1 MCSKFYHYMK
11 STVILDEQSRQELRP
26 QEHYYISHSS
36 SPTTQ
41 ELTLEDISPKWGMRL
56 KGENMPSFM
65 SLTWLR
71 WRYELQKTSRCVVG
85 EAYGYSSDYTEDCD
99 ECNRIGC
106 KFLYYFMSNRRKRLE
121 QNKQEFV
128 KHWNEEHGQTQHPFL
143 PNSCS
148 VLL

>member
-1 MCSKFYHYMK
+1 MCSRFYSCMK
-11 STVILDEQSRQELRP
+11 GTLILDEQSRQKLRP
-26 QEHYYISHSS
+26 QSYLS

-41 ELTLEDISPKWGMRL
+41 ELTLEDISPKWAMRL
-56 KGENMPSFM
+56 KSENMPSFM

-106 KFLYYFMSNRRKRLE
+106 KFLYYFMLNRRKRLE

-128 KHWNEEHGQTQHPFL
+128 KHWNEEHSQKQHPFL
-143 PNSCS
+143 PHGCS
-148 VLL
+148 VLQ

>member
-1 MCSKFYHYMK
+1 MK
-11 STVILDEQSRQELRP
+11 SILILDEQSRQKLR
-26 QEHYYISHSS
+26 QQSHLS

-41 ELTLEDISPKWGMRL
+41 ELTFEDISPKWAMRL
-56 KGENMPSFM
+56 KSENMPSFM

-106 KFLYYFMSNRRKRLE
+106 KFLYYFMLNRRKRLE
-121 QNKQEFV
+121 QNKQEFI
-128 KHWNEEHGQTQHPFL
+128 KHWNEEHSQIQRPFL

-148 VLL
+148 VLQ